1 MTFDLIPFFFPFPVG
16 SKSLLRFQLK
26 DIVASLSELW
36 NLMDSSREE
45 KNNFSRIAAV
55 LGASEY
61 EITGQGFL
69 SMEIIEQV

>member
-1 MTFDLIPFFFPFPVG
+1 MG
-16 SKSLLRFQLK
+16 SKTLLLFQLK

-55 LGASEY
+55 LGASESG
-61 EITGQGFL
+61 ITEQGFL
-69 SMEIIEQV
+69 SMEIIKQV